1 MRDNYQ
7 IIAFNST
14 KFFEIFSKFSNL
26 DNRLIHNNIHFKY
39 LYDYLEHIHC
49 KSIVLEEEYI
59 DLDYLDDYVEY
70 FAKCFRKYDKFCKRL
85 HFFSTELEEQT
96 YYEIITNKLSESIN
110 LQEYY
115 LGFVVIRPLPKT
127 LIGRTCLATYE
138 DLNSRNYC
146 IRDYHIHLHGIKYQ
160 VKSLAYQEQDGVV
173 SACATTALWSA
184 FHGSG
189 HIFNHKIP
197 TPIQITKRAIEN
209 MPMIDRGIPSNGLSI
224 HTIIK
229 AINYIGL
236 EAEVYNAS
244 NNLYL
249 LKSIIYAYSK
259 FGIPIVLGG
268 PLFNRKTKEYYNN
281 NNYNQSLHAVTICG
295 FNFNDIDIMKN
306 KTDEPNFISSKIDK
320 VYIHDDQIGPFS
332 SCRIKDERLMR
343 LNNQCDELLANYY
356 LETSWTDHNN
366 EMGDIIFIPEFL
378 IIPVYHKIRIRLDAI
393 LTLLQFDF
401 NILKNSIEDKNLLKQ
416 IEYEVLLMETSNL
429 KEIIRENNS
438 YDFDKKFNL
447 ITKNFPKYIW
457 VVKILYNSVTLS
469 MKIYDTTGIIHDDLE
484 LHIIE

>member
-1 MRDNYQ
+1 
-7 IIAFNST
+7 
-14 KFFEIFSKFSNL
+14 
-26 DNRLIHNNIHFKY
+26 
-39 LYDYLEHIHC
+39 
-49 KSIVLEEEYI
+49 
-59 DLDYLDDYVEY
+59 
-70 FAKCFRKYDKFCKRL
+70 
-85 HFFSTELEEQT
+85 
-96 YYEIITNKLSESIN
+96 
-110 LQEYY
+110 
-115 LGFVVIRPLPKT
+115 
-127 LIGRTCLATYE
+127 
-138 DLNSRNYC
+138 
-146 IRDYHIHLHGIKYQ
+146 
-160 VKSLAYQEQDGVV
+160 
-173 SACATTALWSA
+173 
-184 FHGSG
+184 
-189 HIFNHKIP
+189 
-197 TPIQITKRAIEN
+197 
-209 MPMIDRGIPSNGLSI
+209 
-224 HTIIK
+224 
-229 AINYIGL
+229 
-236 EAEVYNAS
+236 
-244 NNLYL
+244 
-249 LKSIIYAYSK
+249 
-259 FGIPIVLGG
+259 
-268 PLFNRKTKEYYNN
+268 
-281 NNYNQSLHAVTICG
+281 
-295 FNFNDIDIMKN
+295 MKN